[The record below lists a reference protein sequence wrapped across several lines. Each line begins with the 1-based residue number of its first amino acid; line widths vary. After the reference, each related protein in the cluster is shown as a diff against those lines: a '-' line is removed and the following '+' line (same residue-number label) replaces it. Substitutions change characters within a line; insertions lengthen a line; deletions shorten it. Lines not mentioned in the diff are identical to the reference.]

1 MALNISASGGNL
13 NITSVANI
21 FAVVFRGE
29 GLDDGTS
36 GGTYT
41 GSIQQDY
48 EVVVDTVGGTDTFK
62 WRRTGQDFVTG
73 VAMTGGAQA
82 LDSGVTVTFA
92 ATTGHD
98 LYDRWSIRAS
108 AADES
113 MNHSINTTQIID
125 TTVSGNATGIT
136 QINKDSILWIDY
148 RDVLTPTVTSG
159 ADLQTKINNLSGSG
173 TGVGDDNTFVLVTTV
188 STEVLAADATR
199 QGASITNNSDQVV
212 QVSYGEAAS
221 ATSFSVA
228 LDPRTAAGQ
237 PVHYLEIPKWAVGL
251 QINAHALLTMTGDN
265 NILVNDVT
273 PA

>member
-48 EVVVDTVGGTDTFK
+48 EVVVDTTGGTDTFK
-62 WRRTGQDFVTG
+62 WRRTGIDFVTG
-73 VAMTGGAQA
+73 VAMTGGAQT
-82 LDSGVTVTFA
+82 LDSGVTITFA

-98 LYDRWSIRAS
+98 LYDRWTIRAS

-125 TTVSGNATGIT
+125 TTVSGDATGIS

-148 RDVLTPTVTSG
+148 KDVLTPVVTSG
-159 ADLQTKINNLSGSG
+159 TDLQTKINNLTGSG
-173 TGVGDDNTFVLVTTV
+173 AGAGDDVTFVLVTTV

-199 QGASITNNSDQVV
+199 QGATITNNSDQVV
-212 QVSYGEAAS
+212 QVSYGDVAS

-237 PVHYLEIPKWAVGL
+237 PIHYLEVPKWAVGL